1 MTEQPSTMKQNTS
14 AKSAEFADPMIIAEH
29 AFTICQAVA
38 SGGAHKKMPPAHS
51 RRRHKFSS

>member
-1 MTEQPSTMKQNTS
+1 MKQNNS